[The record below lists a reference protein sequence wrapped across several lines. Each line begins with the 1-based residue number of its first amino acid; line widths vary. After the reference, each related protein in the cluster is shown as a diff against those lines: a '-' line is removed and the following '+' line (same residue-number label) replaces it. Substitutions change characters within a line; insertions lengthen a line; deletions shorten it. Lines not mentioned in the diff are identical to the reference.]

1 MCDHDQFMTALIAA
15 LETAERRS
23 LKQAAKTHVHAI
35 REWHEAYAEGLR
47 TAQFLAKLDGSQ
59 LCAMKEQTKS

>member
-1 MCDHDQFMTALIAA
+1 MSNTDQFITTLIAA

-23 LKQAAKTHVHAI
+23 LKQAAQTNVPAI
-35 REWHEAYAEGLR
+35 RDWHEAYAEGLR

-59 LCAMKEQTKS
+59 LCAMKEQTKA